1 MSDSNNKLNQ
11 VIEAARQD
19 AQAQQVRADA
29 LAKRPT
35 PQPRGKQIFTML
47 LLAAFAMVLLYQFPR
62 FSEPYTWPDPASNPT
77 AAEADLIAVVGLIEA
92 YRISQG
98 KYPVVLS
105 QVAIP
110 QGLAALISESALRYM
125 PSEQA
130 YTLDWTLPNWH
141 ATYDSQTEKLS
152 VQPVGKK

>member
-1 MSDSNNKLNQ
+1 
-11 VIEAARQD
+11 
-19 AQAQQVRADA
+19 
-29 LAKRPT
+29 
-35 PQPRGKQIFTML
+35 
-47 LLAAFAMVLLYQFPR
+47 
-62 FSEPYTWPDPASNPT
+62 
-77 AAEADLIAVVGLIEA
+77 
-92 YRISQG
+92 
-98 KYPVVLS
+98 
-105 QVAIP
+105 VAIP

>member
-19 AQAQQVRADA
+19 AQAQQAKVDA
-29 LAKRPT
+29 QISKVVT
-35 PQPRGKQIFTML
+35 PPRGKQIFTML
-47 LLAAFAMVLLYQFPR
+47 LLAALAMVLLYQFPR

-105 QVAIP
+105 QVAVP
-110 QGLAALISESALRYM
+110 EGLAALISESALQYM